1 MFYVSYTIIVLY
13 EFNPL
18 QNVARKPIK
27 YFNNI
32 LNNIFLTTGIVT
44 GNVNLSH
51 FVTHTHIYRCIIFYK
66 DNKTDK
72 RAVPKKKRQ
81 RRNKSLSG
89 PVTPWTADPE
99 VITYFMTS
107 LL

>member
-66 DNKTDK
+66 DNKTDRQK
-72 RAVPKKKRQ
+72 GCAKKK
-81 RRNKSLSG
+81 KK
-89 PVTPWTADPE
+89 TAKK
-99 VITYFMTS
+99 
-107 LL
+107 